1 MIVPVV
7 HPASPIPMGE
17 ARGRRPSGGGNFPD
31 LASGAA
37 HRPDLSCVSRCRAV
51 QAAGLLPSPQPPP
64 IGMGGGAFDLRIANC
79 QPADLREAG

>member
-1 MIVPVV
+1 MVPAARS
-7 HPASPIPMGE
+7 ASPIPMGE

-79 QPADLREAG
+79 EAADRREAG